1 MNKNKDPRLRL
12 IILILIILN
21 VIIVQEGFL
30 LSEKLYY
37 SLFVTGPLLF
47 YLLLKSDKRQNDD
60 RSFNV

>member
-12 IILILIILN
+12 IILTLMILN
-21 VIIVQEGFL
+21 VIIVREGFL
-30 LSEKLYY
+30 FSEKIYY
-37 SLFVTGPLLF
+37 SLFVTVPLLF